1 MRRLVLPERSNK
13 VLPEGRDVREI
24 PRGKERAHGA
34 CLRLHFILGDGKPL
48 DSFEQA

>member
-1 MRRLVLPERSNK
+1 MRRLVLPERSK
-13 VLPEGRDVREI
+13 KGGRDVREI

-48 DSFEQA
+48 DSFEQV